1 MDAGKRVPA
10 VTFALP
16 DFGHKSWSFSGVFF
30 SMMFWAAVGWM
41 TVQWLGAAGILKD
54 HENTGP
60 TPAQSL
66 NAYAH
71 IRQIS
76 RAQSLYPDKIKQALG
91 QPQFAQFMAHLWI
104 TPDHQGNPVKLDLIP
119 KKIALAM
126 DYNQTLDGFFF
137 VDIHH
142 RFNGRGKKSKI
153 DLQQEWAVAALPA
166 KMPSSG
172 FPCFLGDE
180 SGNIYVKFFT
190 ARPVKFPARPL
201 KQGWQT
207 LSTRKELK
215 IFLNERR

>member
-1 MDAGKRVPA
+1 
-10 VTFALP
+10 
-16 DFGHKSWSFSGVFF
+16 
-30 SMMFWAAVGWM
+30 MMFWAAVGWM

-66 NAYAH
+66 NAFAH

-76 RAQSLYPDKIKQALG
+76 RAQALYPDKIKQALG
-91 QPQFAQFMAHLWI
+91 QPQFARFMAHLWI

-126 DYNQTLDGFFF
+126 DYNQSLDGFFF

-166 KMPSSG
+166 QMPSSG
-172 FPCFLGDE
+172 FPCFLADE
-180 SGNIYVKFFT
+180 SGKVYVKFFT
-190 ARPVKFPARPL
+190 ARPVQFPARPL

-207 LSTRKELK
+207 LSTRNELK